1 MGQKA
6 RFELAA
12 ALFGR
17 NVAAVSKFEI
27 DLTVYLR
34 LAGMCN
40 TSAVSCL
47 DCFTATESIA
57 LFAANRL

>member
-12 ALFGR
+12 ALFVQ

-27 DLTVYLR
+27 DLTVWLSETR
-34 LAGMCN
+34 RH
-40 TSAVSCL
+40 V
-47 DCFTATESIA
+47 
-57 LFAANRL
+57 